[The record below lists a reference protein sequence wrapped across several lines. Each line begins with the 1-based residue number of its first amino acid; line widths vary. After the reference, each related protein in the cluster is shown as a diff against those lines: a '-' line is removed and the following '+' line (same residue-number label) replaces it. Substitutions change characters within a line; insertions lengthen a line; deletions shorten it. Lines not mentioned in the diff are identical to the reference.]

1 MGLCKY
7 KSCNQSTI
15 VFLGDYKKVIKF
27 SQNNFNTKDLRV
39 NTSALIEFNKKIYV
53 TFKSNWDVIGGWYIK
68 IFSNKNTYLLS
79 PLEQCV
85 ATNKNLN
92 QKKFYPKVM
101 IKLIK
106 LVFIYKQFFSKF
118 NKKR

>member
-1 MGLCKY
+1 MSAHIEAHERYWILKNKVKKKNFFKKMGLCKY

-68 IFSNKNTYLLS
+68 IFFLTK
-79 PLEQCV
+79 
-85 ATNKNLN
+85 
-92 QKKFYPKVM
+92 
-101 IKLIK
+101 ILI
-106 LVFIYKQFFSKF
+106 Y
-118 NKKR
+118 